1 MKIKVTE
8 NYEGLLYY
16 PVGSI
21 HTVKDVEELYELK
34 ECGIEARII
43 EE

>member
-8 NYEGLLYY
+8 NYEGLTHY

-21 HTVKDVEELYELK
+21 HTIKDVEELYELK
-34 ECGIEARII
+34 ECGLETEILKE
-43 EE
+43 